1 MRPIKRCS
9 KTRRYQKLKEVD
21 LEADRKIL
29 SEIHV
34 KMLVD
39 QNTDVDEEMSYIA
52 EDAVLIPPNGPLIE
66 GKEVFE
72 ALIKDLT
79 KTEWDLG
86 KPGRGV
92 RTLEISASG
101 DLAYDIGKYDIV
113 NKTPAGPV
121 RQKGYFVTLYK
132 KIEGQWKFTGQI
144 WNNIEPT

>member
-1 MRPIKRCS
+1 
-9 KTRRYQKLKEVD
+9 LKEVD

-39 QNTDVDEEMSYIA
+39 QNTDVNEEMSYIA
-52 EDAVLIPPNGPLIE
+52 EDAVLVPPNGPLIE

-72 ALIKDLT
+72 ALIKNMK
-79 KTEWDLG
+79 KTEWDIG

-92 RTLEISASG
+92 KTLEISASG

-113 NKTPAGPV
+113 NKTPEGPV
-121 RQKGYFVTLYK
+121 RSKGYFVTLYK
-132 KIEGQWKFTGQI
+132 KIEGQWKFMGQI
-144 WNNIEPT
+144 WNNIEPK